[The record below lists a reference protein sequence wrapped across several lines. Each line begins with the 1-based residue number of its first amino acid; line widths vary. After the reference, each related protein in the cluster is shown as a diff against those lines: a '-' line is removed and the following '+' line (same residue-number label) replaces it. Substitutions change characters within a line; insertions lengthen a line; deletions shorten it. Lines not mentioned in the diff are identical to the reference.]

1 MKTCYNTGLE
11 IAMQPDSTQPT
22 ALPPPLALLHDTPSG
37 AIYGLTTKNILFAG
51 LGACRQGAVAGAEWS
66 ADRRVLSLK
75 LQSGHRISFTAS
87 EKRLLTECNCRE
99 WRPERPCS
107 HVVTCWVLLK
117 RVVSPESLAAFP
129 FSARLL
135 REVAMLVGLEDSN
148 EAAGKVDHPFP
159 DMLRDRLERAR
170 ALRKAALV
178 TKTTSLKA
186 KKAAIRL
193 VLELTEGH
201 VFGAI
206 FAGDQQL
213 YRYGGAEIPDDLRRF
228 MTVHYYFKP
237 EAKYFKD
244 FSALK
249 GGYPIILRQGNG
261 REVSLAFRYDAPLRA
276 GVSFFLEGEAV
287 RVTKCLADGS
297 PLPAKA
303 VIIGE
308 CLVDS
313 GEMTI
318 CPVTDQGPWKLWDV
332 LVAGPDDLCEIN
344 DQEYDLEGTTLTT
357 SVSAFNELA
366 LRVNPLLMK
375 NSREAIRFFAR
386 GEETDPAVTH
396 APSYFLE
403 IEDDLASEVIELKPV
418 GELSGVPFRFFSDT
432 FRLFMPSFRGSLAQ
446 PLKAKKRVKAMIDTG
461 FALLEMTTATARDR
475 ALRTGLGG
483 PDFIKRS
490 VKSDARR
497 VVTAFAQGCESTM
510 LLIIATPEGWRF
522 GIEDRST
529 QARMIRILYTLFG
542 IESFVDGD
550 WPCSLALDRLSLLP
564 RLGELAAALESE
576 GFGLLFLGKPL
587 AVGSWDFTVT
597 ARCDGIDWFE
607 LSPEIRC
614 NGELLAV
621 EEIRRLVEDGVVRQ
635 GAACYLL
642 PDEQRRVLDLLTG
655 GADGKGKGKR
665 KKGGE
670 IVRIPRLQILDWL
683 ELRFHGVTL
692 RLPPEEEKLLAGLTR
707 LERIPERPLPSG
719 LKAELRNYQKE
730 GCDWLA
736 FLYEHRFGA
745 CLADDM
751 GLGKTVQTI
760 TFLAGLAEGIIPSR
774 GTEQLPHLIVVPPS
788 LLFNWESE
796 IARFYPA
803 FQVVTYTGQKRSAD
817 FAGADIVL
825 TSYGIL
831 QRDAEL
837 LASLPFHVAVF
848 DEAQQVKN
856 INAATTGAAR
866 RISARFKLALTGTPM
881 ENHLGE
887 YFSIMDLCVPG
898 LLGSY
903 AEFRRRIDIRGFGG
917 VDTLIRRTRPFILRR
932 SKQMIAD
939 ELPPRVEADLYLEMN
954 PKQRALY
961 QKTVEEV
968 KGAVAEAF
976 HEKNPGQARMIALTA
991 ILRLRQ
997 ICLCPSLVSPGAKAD
1012 SPKLECLAEQLIELR
1027 DEGHSV
1033 LVFSQFT
1040 SYLNIIE
1047 EGLKR
1052 HKLPYL
1058 RLDGSTPIPNRKELV
1073 TRFQKS
1079 DQPLVFLISLKAGGK
1094 GLNLTR
1100 ATYVYHLDPWWN
1112 PAVENQA
1119 SDRAHRIGQ
1128 TAKVTVTR
1136 LLMRHTVEEKMMALK
1151 ERKLKLYKALLDD
1164 AASAGGAALSKEDFD
1179 FLLAP

>member
-1 MKTCYNTGLE
+1 MH
-11 IAMQPDSTQPT
+11 PDSTQTT
-22 ALPPPLALLHDTPSG
+22 ALPPPLALLRDTPS
-37 AIYGLTTKNILFAG
+37 AEIYGLTTKNILFTG

-66 ADRRVLSLK
+66 DDRRVLSLT

-135 REVAMLVGLEDSN
+135 REIAMLLGLADSN
-148 EAAGKVDHPFP
+148 GATAPEVTGKVEHPFP

-178 TKTTSLKA
+178 TKSPSLRPEKA
-186 KKAAIRL
+186 DIRL
-193 VLELTEGH
+193 VLELREGH

-206 FAGDQQL
+206 FSGDEQV
-213 YRYGGAEIPDDLRRF
+213 YRYGGAEIPDELRRF
-228 MTVHYYFKP
+228 MTAHYYFKT

-249 GGYPIILRQGNG
+249 GGYPIILRQRNG
-261 REVSLAFRYDAPLRA
+261 REVLLAFRDDAPLRA
-276 GVSFFLEGEAV
+276 GVTFSLERESV
-287 RVTKCLADGS
+287 RVTKCLSDGS

-313 GEMTI
+313 GEKTMY
-318 CPVTDQGPWKLWDV
+318 PVTDLGPWTLWDV
-332 LVAGPDDLCEIN
+332 LVDGLDDLSECSDE
-344 DQEYDLEGTTLTT
+344 EYDLEGTTLTA
-357 SVSAFNELA
+357 SVRAFNQLA
-366 LRVNPLLMK
+366 LRVSHLLMK
-375 NSREAIRFFAR
+375 NSGESIRFFVH
-386 GEETDPAVTH
+386 GEEADPAVTH
-396 APSYFLE
+396 SPSYLLE
-403 IEDDLASEVIELKPV
+403 IEDDLASEVIELKPS
-418 GELSGVPFRFFSDT
+418 GELSGVPFPFFSDT
-432 FRLFMPSFRGSLAQ
+432 FRLFMPSYRASLAQ

-475 ALRTGLGG
+475 ALRSGLGG
-483 PDFIKRS
+483 PDFFKRS
-490 VKSDARR
+490 VKADARR
-497 VVTAFAQGCESTM
+497 VVTAFAQSCESTM
-510 LLIIATPEGWRF
+510 LLIFATPEGWRF

-529 QARMIRILYTLFG
+529 QARMIRILYTLF
-542 IESFVDGD
+542 EFDSFVDGD
-550 WPCSLALDRLSLLP
+550 WPCSLALDRVSLLP

-576 GFGLLFLGKPL
+576 GFGLLFRGKPL
-587 AVGSWDFTVT
+587 SVGNWDFTVT
-597 ARCDGIDWFE
+597 AKYDGIDWFE
-607 LSPEIRC
+607 LRPEIRC
-614 NGELLAV
+614 NGELLDV
-621 EEIRRLVEDGVVRQ
+621 EEIRRLVADGVVRQ

-642 PDEQRRVLDLLTG
+642 ADEQRRVLDLLTG
-655 GADGKGKGKR
+655 GVDGKGKGKR
-665 KKGGE
+665 NKRGE

-692 RLPPEEEKLLAGLTR
+692 RLPPDEEKLLAGLTR
-707 LERIPERPLPSG
+707 LERIQERLLPTG

-730 GCDWLA
+730 GYDWLA

-751 GLGKTVQTI
+751 GLGKTVQAI

-774 GTEQLPHLIVVPPS
+774 DTERLPHLIVVPPS

-803 FQVVTYTGQKRSAD
+803 FQVVTYVGQKRSAD

-825 TSYGIL
+825 TSYGII

-866 RISARFKLALTGTPM
+866 RINARFKLALTGTPM

-903 AEFRRRIDIRGFGG
+903 PEFRRSIDIRGFGG

-932 SKQMIAD
+932 SKQMIVD

-1012 SPKLECLAEQLIELR
+1012 SPKLECLAEQLTELR

-1040 SYLNIIE
+1040 SYLDIIE

-1058 RLDGSTPIPNRKELV
+1058 RLDGSTPIPNRKALV

-1164 AASAGGAALSKEDFD
+1164 AASAGGASLSKEDFD